1 MIHAYV
7 GHKRYRKKGWN
18 DRYTDF
24 ATEWKTGAWNR
35 FGSAWNVNEMRR
47 NRVEQLSN
55 GFENK
60 RCEKAFHRS
69 DGH

>member
-7 GHKRYRKKGWN
+7 GHMRYRKEGWP

-47 NRVEQLSN
+47 RS
-55 GFENK
+55 
-60 RCEKAFHRS
+60 REKTETPGNEMQRI
-69 DGH
+69 

>member
-7 GHKRYRKKGWN
+7 GHIRYRKERWH

-24 ATEWKTGAWNR
+24 ATEWKTEAWNR

-47 NRVEQLSN
+47 
-55 GFENK
+55 K
-60 RCEKAFHRS
+60 RRE
-69 DGH
+69 

>member
-7 GHKRYRKKGWN
+7 GHMRYRKERGR

-35 FGSAWNVNEMRR
+35 FGLAKNVNEMRR
-47 NRVEQLSN
+47 
-55 GFENK
+55 K
-60 RCEKAFHRS
+60 
-69 DGH
+69 

>member
-1 MIHAYV
+1 MIHAHV
-7 GHKRYRKKGWN
+7 DHKRYRKKGWH

-47 NRVEQLSN
+47 
-55 GFENK
+55 K
-60 RCEKAFHRS
+60 RRE
-69 DGH
+69 